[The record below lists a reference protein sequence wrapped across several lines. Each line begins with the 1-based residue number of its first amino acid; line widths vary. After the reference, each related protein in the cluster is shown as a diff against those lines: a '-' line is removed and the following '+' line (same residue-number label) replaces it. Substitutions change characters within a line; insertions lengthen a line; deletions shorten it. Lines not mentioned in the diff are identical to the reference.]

1 LEISTVKR
9 YFFVALLLL
18 AAGTALAAVDSDQA
32 LLPEPGQA
40 VPLEPDQSLRLEPGM
55 DQRYASNIA
64 TRFLTNYHYK
74 RTRLDD
80 ELSSH
85 IFDSYLELLD
95 PNRIYFLRSDVETFE
110 RYRLGMDDAL
120 RHSDLQSAYEVFNV
134 YRDRVQQRV
143 DYARKR
149 VKEPFDFTVDEY
161 YQFDR
166 EGEPWAADTAELD
179 ELWRKRV
186 KNDYLR
192 LLLTDKEPE
201 AIVETLVER
210 YDNLERRIR
219 ELNNEDVFQFFM
231 NAFAQSIEPHTAYLS
246 PRSSENFE
254 ISMKL
259 SLEGIG
265 ALLGRENE
273 YTLIS
278 SIVPGGPADQDGR
291 LKAGDRITAVGQGSD
306 GKMVDV
312 IGWRIDDVVELI
324 RGPKDTVVRLAI
336 LPEDESVSGPT
347 TTIEIVR
354 NEVKLEEQAA
364 KSEIIEVPVE
374 GGEEGKV
381 MKVGVIDLPVFYLDF
396 NGRAQNLPDY
406 RSSTRDVQRLIG
418 ELRDQGVQGIV
429 VDLRNNGGGSLL
441 EATTLTGLFIDK
453 GPVVQVRNSSG
464 RISLEED
471 VEPGMAWEGP
481 LAVLVNRY
489 SASASEIFAAAI
501 QDYGRGVVIGEPT
514 FGKGTVQSLLDL
526 DDYAPADKPGMG
538 QLKITMAQFFRV
550 NGGST
555 QNRGV
560 VPDIRFPSAGDPE
573 EYGERSLD
581 NALPWTSIDA
591 ARYDPAGDLSRL
603 VAVADNRYQGR
614 IGADEEFA
622 WLLSDISEFNEH
634 AEEKSVSLLES
645 VGRQEMKEAEEKQAQ
660 RKAQRATGGPLL
672 AADDILADTIDP
684 EAGEYPDTEEA
695 EDAADEEDEGPDL
708 LLREAARIVADMVVL
723 ESDIELLE
731 RQFAQISAK
740 AHEEPKL

>member
-1 LEISTVKR
+1 VRRFTI
-9 YFFVALLLL
+9 FAIFLLG
-18 AAGTALAAVDSDQA
+18 ACTALAAVDSHEA
-32 LLPEPGQA
+32 LK
-40 VPLEPDQSLRLEPGM
+40 LEPDME
-55 DQRYASNIA
+55 QRYASSIA

-80 ELSSH
+80 ELSSE

-95 PNRIYFLRSDVETFE
+95 PNRIYFLAGDVEMFE
-110 RYRLGMDDAL
+110 RYRHGMDDAL
-120 RHSDLQSAYEVFNV
+120 RHSDLLSAYEIFNV
-134 YRDRVQQRV
+134 YAERVQQRV
-143 DYARKR
+143 DYARVR
-149 VKEPFDFTVDEY
+149 VKQPFDFTIDEN

-166 EGEPWAADTAELD
+166 EGEPWATDVAELD

-201 AIVETLVER
+201 SIVKTLTER
-210 YDNLERRIR
+210 YDNQERRIS

-278 SIVPGGPADQDGR
+278 SIVPGGPAEQDGR
-291 LKAGDRITAVGQGSD
+291 LKAGDRITAVGQGND

-312 IGWRIDDVVELI
+312 VGWRVEDVVDLI
-324 RGPKDTVVRLAI
+324 RGPKDTVVRLEV
-336 LPEDESVSGPT
+336 LPEDASISGPT
-347 TTIEIVR
+347 QLIDIVR

-364 KSEIIEVPVE
+364 KSEIIEVPA
-374 GGEEGKV
+374 GDGEDQTIKI
-381 MKVGVIDLPVFYLDF
+381 GVIDLPVFYLDF

-406 RSSTRDVQRLIG
+406 RSSTRDVQRHISDLK
-418 ELRDQGVQGIV
+418 EQGAQGIV

-501 QDYGRGVVIGEPT
+501 QDYGRGVVIGETT

-526 DDYAPADKPGMG
+526 DDYAPADKPEMG
-538 QLKITMAQFFRV
+538 RLKITMAQFFRV

-560 VPDIRFPSAGDPE
+560 VPDINFPSAGNAS

-591 ARYDPAGDLSRL
+591 ARYDRSGDLSQL
-603 VAVADNRYQGR
+603 VVVADSRYQGR
-614 IGADEEFA
+614 IASDQEFG
-622 WLLSDISEFNEH
+622 WLLHDIEDYNEH
-634 AEEKSVSLLES
+634 YNETSVSLLES
-645 VGRQEMKEAEEKQAQ
+645 VGREKMKEAEEKKAK
-660 RKAQRATGGPLL
+660 RKAQRVPGGPLL
-672 AADDILADTIDP
+672 AEDDVLSETIDLEAGDDL
-684 EAGEYPDTEEA
+684 EAGEGA
-695 EDAADEEDEGPDL
+695 VGEDEDPGPDL
-708 LLREAARIVADMVVL
+708 LLREAARIVTDMVVL
-723 ESDIELLE
+723 GSDVDMLE
-731 RQFAQISAK
+731 QQFAQISEK
-740 AHEEPKL
+740 LPEKPKLEPTLN

>member
-1 LEISTVKR
+1 MKR
-9 YFFVALLLL
+9 TSIFVML
-18 AAGTALAAVDSDQA
+18 ALAACTVFAAVDTDRA
-32 LLPEPGQA
+32 LK
-40 VPLEPDQSLRLEPGM
+40 LEPNME
-55 DQRYASNIA
+55 QRYASNIA

-80 ELSSH
+80 ELSSQ
-85 IFDSYLELLD
+85 IFDSYLKLLD
-95 PNRIYFLRSDVETFE
+95 PNRIYFLAGDVEMFE
-110 RYRLGMDDAL
+110 RYRHGMDDAL
-120 RHSDLQSAYEVFNV
+120 RHSDLLSAYDIFNV
-134 YRDRVQQRV
+134 YSDRVQQRA
-143 DYARKR
+143 DYARNR
-149 VKEPFDFTVDEY
+149 ARQPFDFTLDEN
-161 YQFDR
+161 YQYDR
-166 EGEPWAADTAELD
+166 EDEPWAKTTAELD

-192 LLLTDKEPE
+192 LLLTDKEDE
-201 AIVETLVER
+201 AIVETLIER
-210 YDNLERRIR
+210 YDNLERRIN
-219 ELNNEDVFQFFM
+219 ELNTEDVFQFFM

-246 PRSSENFE
+246 PRTSENFE

-278 SIVPGGPADQDGR
+278 SVVPGGPADKDGR
-291 LKAGDRITAVGQGSD
+291 LKAGDRITAVGQGND

-312 IGWRIDDVVELI
+312 IGWRIDDVVDLI
-324 RGPKDTVVRLAI
+324 RGPKDTVVRLEV
-336 LPEDESVSGPT
+336 LPEDASISGPT
-347 TTIEIVR
+347 SIIDIVR

-364 KSEIIEVPVE
+364 KSEIIEIPVKGSE
-374 GGEEGKV
+374 DEVIKI
-381 MKVGVIDLPVFYLDF
+381 GVIDLPVFYLDF
-396 NGRAQNLPDY
+396 NGRAQNKPDY
-406 RSSTRDVQRLIG
+406 RSSTRDVRKLIG
-418 ELRDQGVQGIV
+418 EMEEQGVAGIV

-526 DDYAPADKPGMG
+526 DDYAPSDKPSMG

-573 EYGERSLD
+573 EYGERSMD
-581 NALPWTSIDA
+581 NALPWTSIDS
-591 ARYDPAGDLSRL
+591 ARYDPSGDLSRL
-603 VAVADNRYQGR
+603 VAVADSRYQNR
-614 IGADEEFA
+614 IIGDQEFS
-622 WLLSDISEFNEH
+622 WLLSDIDEYNEH
-634 AEEKSVSLLES
+634 AKETSVSLLET
-645 VGRQEMKEAEEKQAQ
+645 VGREKMKEEEEKRAE
-660 RKAQRATGGPLL
+660 RKAQREHGGPLL
-672 AADDILADTIDP
+672 EENSVLAETVNPDL
-684 EAGEYPDTEEA
+684 GEYPDLEGDTAEA
-695 EDAADEEDEGPDL
+695 SDDEEEEEGPDL
-708 LLREAARIVADMVVL
+708 LLREAARIVADMVEL
-723 ESDIELLE
+723 ESDIDLLE
-731 RQFAQISAK
+731 RQFARLNAEPVENAK
-740 AHEEPKL
+740 LH

>member
-1 LEISTVKR
+1 VKR
-9 YFFVALLLL
+9 YLIPALLLL
-18 AAGTALAAVDSDQA
+18 ATYTVLAAVDTTD
-32 LLPEPGQA
+32 
-40 VPLEPDQSLRLEPGM
+40 SLRLEPEM

-80 ELSSH
+80 NLSSE
-85 IFDSYLELLD
+85 IFDHYLELLD
-95 PNRIYFLRSDVETFE
+95 PNRIYFLAADVEMFE
-110 RYRLGMDDAL
+110 RYRTGMDDAL
-120 RHSDLQSAYEVFNV
+120 RHSDLLSAYEIFNV
-134 YRDRVQQRV
+134 YVDRVRQRADYARDRVKQ
-143 DYARKR
+143 
-149 VKEPFDFTVDEY
+149 PFDFTIDEF

-166 EGEPWAADTAELD
+166 EGEPWARDTAELD

-192 LLLTDKEPE
+192 LLLTDKEE
-201 AIVETLVER
+201 DAIVETLTER
-210 YDNLERRIR
+210 YDNLERRIN

-246 PRSSENFE
+246 PRNSENFE

-278 SIVPGGPADQDGR
+278 RIVPGGPADQDGR
-291 LKAGDRITAVGQGSD
+291 LQAGDRIVGVGQGND
-306 GKMVDV
+306 GKLVDV
-312 IGWRIDDVVELI
+312 IGWRIDDVVDQI
-324 RGPKDTVVRLAI
+324 RGPKDTVVRLEI
-336 LPEDESVSGPT
+336 LPEEASVSGPT
-347 TTIEIVR
+347 QVIEIVR

-364 KSEIIEVPVE
+364 KAEVIEVPV
-374 GGEEGKV
+374 GQAGSEERETVKI
-381 MKVGVIDLPVFYLDF
+381 GVIDLPVFYLDF

-406 RSSTRDVQRLIG
+406 RSSTRDVERLIG

-471 VEPGMAWEGP
+471 VDPGMAWDGP

-526 DDYAPADKPGMG
+526 DDYAPSDKPGMG

-555 QNRGV
+555 QNKGV
-560 VPDIRFPSAGDPE
+560 VPDIRFPSAGDPQ
-573 EYGERSLD
+573 EYGERSFE

-591 ARYDPAGDLSRL
+591 ARYDPSGDLSRL
-603 VAVADNRYQGR
+603 VAVADSLYQKR
-614 IGADEEFA
+614 VVDDQEFS
-622 WLLSDISEFNEH
+622 WLMSDIDDYNEH
-634 AEEKSVSLLES
+634 ASEIQVSLLES
-645 VGRQEMKEAEEKQAQ
+645 VGRQKMTEEEEKREK
-660 RKAQRATGGPLL
+660 RKALRSSGAPLL
-672 AADDILADTIDP
+672 DEDNVLADTVDP
-684 EAGEYPDTEEA
+684 HRGEYPDMQEGEEEAAEAEEGEEA
-695 EDAADEEDEGPDL
+695 EDDQEDEDEGPDL
-708 LLREAARIVADMVVL
+708 LLREATRIVADMANL
-723 ESDIELLE
+723 QSDTGLLE
-731 RQFAQISAK
+731 QHFVQLGDQPS
-740 AHEEPKL
+740 EDPKLN

>member
-1 LEISTVKR
+1 VKR
-9 YFFVALLLL
+9 FTIFAIFVLVACM
-18 AAGTALAAVDSDQA
+18 AQAAVDTRDA
-32 LLPEPGQA
+32 LH
-40 VPLEPDQSLRLEPGM
+40 LEPDM
-55 DQRYASNIA
+55 DQRYASSIA

-80 ELSSH
+80 DLSSE
-85 IFDSYLELLD
+85 IFDSYLDLLD
-95 PNRIYFLRSDVETFE
+95 PNRIYFLAGDIESFE
-110 RYRLGMDDAL
+110 RYRHGMDDAL
-120 RHSDLQSAYEVFNV
+120 RHSDLLSAYEIFNV
-134 YRDRVQQRV
+134 YAERVQQRV
-143 DYARKR
+143 DYARTR
-149 VKEPFDFTVDEY
+149 VRQPFDFTIDES

-166 EGEPWAADTAELD
+166 TDEPWAADVAELD

-192 LLLTDKEPE
+192 LLLTDKKPD
-201 AIVETLVER
+201 AIVETLTER
-210 YDNLERRIR
+210 YDNQERRIR

-265 ALLGRENE
+265 ALLGRETE
-273 YTLIS
+273 YTVIS

-291 LKAGDRITAVGQGSD
+291 LKAGDRITAVGQGMD
-306 GKMVDV
+306 GKLVDV
-312 IGWRIDDVVELI
+312 IGWRIDDVVDLI
-324 RGPKDTVVRLAI
+324 RGPKDTVVRLEV
-336 LPEDESVSGPT
+336 LPEDSSVSGPT
-347 TTIEIVR
+347 RVIDIVR

-364 KSEIIEVPVE
+364 KSEIIEVPAADVGDE
-374 GGEEGKV
+374 AVKI
-381 MKVGVIDLPVFYLDF
+381 GVIDLPVFYLDF

-406 RSSTRDVQRLIG
+406 RSSTRDVKRLID
-418 ELRDQGVQGIV
+418 ELKEQDVKGIV

-471 VEPGMAWEGP
+471 VDPGMAWDGP

-501 QDYGRGVVIGEPT
+501 QDYGRGVVIGETT

-526 DDYAPADKPGMG
+526 DDYAPSDKPGMG

-560 VPDIRFPSAGDPE
+560 VPDIQFPSAGEAGD
-573 EYGERSLD
+573 YGERSFE

-591 ARYDPAGDLSRL
+591 ARFDRSGDLSRL
-603 VAVADNRYQGR
+603 VAVADSRYQGR
-614 IGADEEFA
+614 MAQDEEFN
-622 WLLSDISEFNEH
+622 WLLNDIEDFNQH
-634 AEEKSVSLLES
+634 ADEKSVSLLES
-645 VGRQEMKEAEEKQAQ
+645 VGRQKMKEAEEKREQ
-660 RKAQRATGGPLL
+660 RKAQRGSSGPLL
-672 AADDILADTIDP
+672 AEDDLLAEAVDAELGEADASADTADAAADD
-684 EAGEYPDTEEA
+684 EEQ
-695 EDAADEEDEGPDL
+695 EGPDL
-708 LLREAARIVADMVVL
+708 LLREAARIVRDMVEL
-723 ESDIELLE
+723 GSDLDLLE
-731 RQFAQISAK
+731 RQFAQIAGK
-740 AHEEPKL
+740 QVEQPKRDAVLN

>member
-1 LEISTVKR
+1 MKR
-9 YFFVALLLL
+9 YTIVALFLLV
-18 AAGTALAAVDSDQA
+18 AGADLAAVDTDQP
-32 LLPEPGQA
+32 LQQKPGA
-40 VPLEPDQSLRLEPGM
+40 GLEPDQSLRLEPGM

-80 ELSSH
+80 ELSGQ

-95 PNRIYFLRSDVETFE
+95 PNRIYFLGSDIEMFE
-110 RYRLGMDDAL
+110 RYRHGMDDAL
-120 RHSDLQSAYEVFNV
+120 RHSDLLSAYEIFNV
-134 YRDRVQQRV
+134 YVERVQQRV

-166 EGEPWAADTAELD
+166 EGEPWAADTAGLD
-179 ELWRKRV
+179 ELWRLRV

-246 PRSSENFE
+246 PRNSENFE

-265 ALLGRENE
+265 ALLGRESE

-278 SIVPGGPADQDGR
+278 SIVPGGPADKDGR
-291 LKAGDRITAVGQGSD
+291 LKAGDRITAVGQGGD

-324 RGPKDTVVRLAI
+324 RGPKDTVVRLAV
-336 LPEDESVSGPT
+336 LPEDESVSGPP
-347 TTIEIVR
+347 TIVEIVR

-364 KSEIIEVPVE
+364 QSEIIEVPVDGGQE
-374 GGEEGKV
+374 GEV

-418 ELRDQGVQGIV
+418 ELKDQGVQGIV

-471 VEPGMAWEGP
+471 IEPGMAWEGP

-555 QNRGV
+555 QSRGV
-560 VPDIRFPSAGDPE
+560 VPDIRFPSAGDPQD
-573 EYGERSLD
+573 YGERSLD
-581 NALPWTSIDA
+581 NALPWTSIDS
-591 ARYDPAGDLSRL
+591 ARYDPSGDLSRL
-603 VAVADNRYQGR
+603 VAVADNRYHGR
-614 IGADEEFA
+614 MAGNEEFA

-645 VGRQEMKEAEEKQAQ
+645 VGRQELKEAEDKQAQ
-660 RKAQRATGGPLL
+660 RKAQRESDGPLL
-672 AADDILADTIDP
+672 AADDILADSIDP
-684 EAGEYPDTEEA
+684 ETGEYPDAEEA
-695 EDAADEEDEGPDL
+695 DAAGDEEDEGPDL
-708 LLREAARIVADMVVL
+708 LLREAARIVADMVLL
-723 ESDIELLE
+723 ESDIELLD
-731 RQFAQISAK
+731 RQFAQISANK
-740 AHEEPKL
+740 AHEDPKLN

>member
-1 LEISTVKR
+1 VKR
-9 YFFVALLLL
+9 YLIPALLLL
-18 AAGTALAAVDSDQA
+18 ATYTVLAAVDTTD
-32 LLPEPGQA
+32 
-40 VPLEPDQSLRLEPGM
+40 SLRLEPEM

-80 ELSSH
+80 NLSSE
-85 IFDSYLELLD
+85 IFDHYLELLD
-95 PNRIYFLRSDVETFE
+95 PNRIYFLAADVEMFE
-110 RYRLGMDDAL
+110 RYRTGMDDAL
-120 RHSDLQSAYEVFNV
+120 RHSDLLSAYEIFNV
-134 YRDRVQQRV
+134 YVDRVRQRADYARDRVKQ
-143 DYARKR
+143 
-149 VKEPFDFTVDEY
+149 PFDFTIDEF

-166 EGEPWAADTAELD
+166 EGEPWARDTAELD

-192 LLLTDKEPE
+192 LLLTDKEE
-201 AIVETLVER
+201 DAIVETLTER
-210 YDNLERRIR
+210 YDNLERRIN

-246 PRSSENFE
+246 PRNSENFE

-278 SIVPGGPADQDGR
+278 RIVPGGPADQDGR
-291 LKAGDRITAVGQGSD
+291 LQAGDRIVGVGQGND
-306 GKMVDV
+306 GKLVDV
-312 IGWRIDDVVELI
+312 IGWRIDDVVDQI
-324 RGPKDTVVRLAI
+324 RGPKDTVVRLEI
-336 LPEDESVSGPT
+336 LPEETSVSGPT
-347 TTIEIVR
+347 QVIEIVR

-364 KSEIIEVPVE
+364 KAEVIEVPA
-374 GGEEGKV
+374 GQAGSEEGETVKI
-381 MKVGVIDLPVFYLDF
+381 GVIDLPVFYLDF

-406 RSSTRDVQRLIG
+406 RSSTRDVERLIG

-471 VEPGMAWEGP
+471 VDPGMAWDGP

-526 DDYAPADKPGMG
+526 DDYAPSDKPGMG

-555 QNRGV
+555 QNKGV
-560 VPDIRFPSAGDPE
+560 VPDIRFPSAGDPQ
-573 EYGERSLD
+573 EYGERSFE

-591 ARYDPAGDLSRL
+591 ARYDPSGDLSRL
-603 VAVADNRYQGR
+603 VAVADSLYQKR
-614 IGADEEFA
+614 VVDDQEFS
-622 WLLSDISEFNEH
+622 WLMSDIDDYNEH
-634 AEEKSVSLLES
+634 ASEIQVSLLES
-645 VGRQEMKEAEEKQAQ
+645 VGRQKMTEEEEKREK
-660 RKAQRATGGPLL
+660 RKALRSSGAPLL
-672 AADDILADTIDP
+672 DEDNVLADTVDP
-684 EAGEYPDTEEA
+684 HRGEYPDMQEGEEEAAEAEEGEEA
-695 EDAADEEDEGPDL
+695 EDDQEDEDEGPDL
-708 LLREAARIVADMVVL
+708 LLREATRIVADMANL
-723 ESDIELLE
+723 QSDTGLLE
-731 RQFAQISAK
+731 QHFVQLGDQPS
-740 AHEEPKL
+740 EDPKLN

>member
-1 LEISTVKR
+1 MLAL
-9 YFFVALLLL
+9 FLLVAC
-18 AAGTALAAVDSDQA
+18 TAFAAVDSESSLQPGSGPA
-32 LLPEPGQA
+32 L
-40 VPLEPDQSLRLEPGM
+40 QSGGDLALRLEPDM

-80 ELSSH
+80 ELSSE
-85 IFDSYLELLD
+85 IFDTYLDLLD
-95 PNRIYFLRSDVETFE
+95 PNRIYFLAGDIEMFE
-110 RYRLGMDDAL
+110 RYRRGMDDAL
-120 RHSDLQSAYEVFNV
+120 RHSDLVSAYEIFNV
-134 YRDRVQQRV
+134 YVDRVQQRV

-149 VKEPFDFTVDEY
+149 VQEPFDFTIDEY
-161 YQFDR
+161 YQYDR
-166 EGEPWAADTAELD
+166 EDEPWATDAAQLD
-179 ELWRKRV
+179 ELWRQRV

-192 LLLTDKEPE
+192 LLLTDKEPD

-231 NAFAQSIEPHTAYLS
+231 NAFAGSIEPHTAYLS
-246 PRSSENFE
+246 PRTSENFE

-265 ALLGRENE
+265 ALLGRESE
-273 YTLIS
+273 YTFIS
-278 SIVPGGPADQDGR
+278 RVVPGGPAEQDGR

-324 RGPKDTVVRLAI
+324 RGPKDTVVRLEV
-336 LPEDESVSGPT
+336 LPEDSSVSSPPT
-347 TTIEIVR
+347 VVDIVR

-364 KSEIIEVPVE
+364 QSEIIEVPVE
-374 GGEEGKV
+374 GGEEGAV

-396 NGRAQNLPDY
+396 NGRAQGLPDY
-406 RSSTRDVQRLIG
+406 RSSTRDVQRLLG
-418 ELRDQGVQGIV
+418 ELKDQGVQGIV

-441 EATTLTGLFIDK
+441 EATTLTGLFIDT

-464 RISLEED
+464 RISMEED
-471 VEPGMAWEGP
+471 VDPGMAWEGP

-560 VPDIRFPSAGDPE
+560 VPDIRFPSAGDPSD
-573 EYGERSLD
+573 YGERSLD

-603 VAVADNRYQGR
+603 VAVADSRYQDR
-614 IGADEEFA
+614 MVENEEFT

-634 AEEKSVSLLES
+634 ANETQVSLLES
-645 VGRQEMKEAEEKQAQ
+645 VGRQKMKEAEEKRAQ
-660 RKAQRATGGPLL
+660 RKAQRAATGPLL
-672 AADDILADTIDP
+672 AADDILAESIDP
-684 EAGEYPDTEEA
+684 DLGEYPDEEGDATA
-695 EDAADEEDEGPDL
+695 EDEEEEGPDL
-708 LLREAARIVADMVVL
+708 LLREAARIVSDMALL
-723 ESDIELLE
+723 ESDIDLLE
-731 RQFAQISAK
+731 RQFAQINAK
-740 AHEEPKL
+740 THDEPKL

>member
-1 LEISTVKR
+1 VRR
-9 YFFVALLLL
+9 YTLFFIFLLS
-18 AAGTALAAVDSDQA
+18 ACTAFAAVDSGA
-32 LLPEPGQA
+32 A
-40 VPLEPDQSLRLEPGM
+40 LRLEPDM
-55 DQRYASNIA
+55 DQRYASSIA

-80 ELSSH
+80 ELSSQ

-95 PNRIYFLRSDVETFE
+95 PNRIYFLAGDVESFE
-110 RYRLGMDDAL
+110 RYRHGMDDAL
-120 RHSDLQSAYEVFNV
+120 RHSDLLSAYEIFNV
-134 YRDRVQQRV
+134 YAERVQQRV
-143 DYARKR
+143 DYARDR
-149 VKEPFDFTVDEY
+149 VKKPFDFTIDEY
-161 YQFDR
+161 YRFDR
-166 EGEPWAADTAELD
+166 EGEPWAADVAELD

-192 LLLTDKEPE
+192 LMLTDKDPE
-201 AIVETLVER
+201 AIVETLIER
-210 YDNLERRIR
+210 YDNQERRIK

-278 SIVPGGPADQDGR
+278 SIVPGGPAEQDGR
-291 LKAGDRITAVGQGSD
+291 LKAGDRITAVGQGRD

-312 IGWRIDDVVELI
+312 IGWRVDDVVDLI
-324 RGPKDTVVRLAI
+324 RGPKDTVVRLEV
-336 LPEDESVSGPT
+336 LPEDASVSGPT
-347 TTIEIVR
+347 QIIDIVR
-354 NEVKLEEQAA
+354 NQVKLEGQAA
-364 KSEIIEVPVE
+364 KSEIIEIPPASGE
-374 GGEEGKV
+374 GEAVKIGI
-381 MKVGVIDLPVFYLDF
+381 IDLPVFYLDF
-396 NGRAQNLPDY
+396 AGRAQNLPDY
-406 RSSTRDVQRLIG
+406 RSSTRDVKRLIG
-418 ELRDQGVQGIV
+418 ELKEEGVRGIV

-471 VEPGMAWEGP
+471 IEPGMAWDGP

-526 DDYAPADKPGMG
+526 DDYAPSDKPGMG

-555 QNRGV
+555 QNKGV
-560 VPDIRFPSAGDPE
+560 VPDIRFPSAGDPDD
-573 EYGERSLD
+573 YGERSLD
-581 NALPWTSIDA
+581 NALPWSSIDA
-591 ARYDPAGDLSRL
+591 ARFDRSGDLSQL
-603 VAVADNRYQGR
+603 VVVADSRYQGR
-614 IGADEEFA
+614 MANDQEFSWLLNDIEDFNQHADEKE
-622 WLLSDISEFNEH
+622 
-634 AEEKSVSLLES
+634 VSLLES
-645 VGRQEMKEAEEKQAQ
+645 VGREKMKEADEKRAQ
-660 RKAQRATGGPLL
+660 RRTERDPDGPLL
-672 AADDILADTIDP
+672 AEDDVMVDVLDED
-684 EAGEYPDTEEA
+684 EEEDSDLEEA
-695 EDAADEEDEGPDL
+695 DEDEGPDL
-708 LLREAARIVADMVVL
+708 LLREAARIVSDMVEL
-723 ESDIELLE
+723 GSDVELLQ
-731 RQFAQISAK
+731 RQFVQISEK
-740 AHEEPKL
+740 QLPEPKLN